1 MYDNLANLKG
11 NRLIG
16 KNVIVTGAGS
26 GETGYGIGQ
35 AIAILFAS
43 QGAKVLVVD
52 LDKHRGER
60 TVNTILNIDGIAS
73 FYLADITNSDEC
85 KNVIDCTINN
95 YGSLDILINN
105 VGVRGL
111 GSVVDLDENEYKN
124 VLDVNLNSM
133 VSMSRYA
140 IPAMLENGAGSILNM
155 SSFVAMRSGGF
166 GPAIPYALSK
176 AGVIALTQQ
185 MCHDHGSDGIRV
197 NCIAPGHVYTSM
209 VEDRVDKK
217 LRDLRRKAAPLQTEG
232 TAWDIAWA
240 ALFLSSDEARWIS
253 GITLPVD
260 AGLLTASPISMLDK
274 LTN

>member
-1 MYDNLANLKG
+1 M
-11 NRLIG
+11 
-16 KNVIVTGAGS
+16 
-26 GETGYGIGQ
+26 
-35 AIAILFAS
+35 
-43 QGAKVLVVD
+43 
-52 LDKHRGER
+52 
-60 TVNTILNIDGIAS
+60 
-73 FYLADITNSDEC
+73 
-85 KNVIDCTINN
+85 INN
-95 YGSLDILINN
+95 ESYVVKKINLEFFVPAKLEDTLIIRSNKQ
-105 VGVRGL
+105 VSGL
-111 GSVVDLDENEYKN
+111 KEMLMGNQPRDGGNLILDENEYKN
-124 VLDVNLNSM
+124 ILDVNLNSM

-166 GPAIPYALSK
+166 GPSIPYALSK

-185 MCHDHGSDGIRV
+185 MCHDHGPDGIRV

-209 VEDRVDKK
+209 VEDRVDQK

-253 GITLPVD
+253 GTTLPVD
-260 AGLLTASPISMLDK
+260 GGLLTASPISMLDK